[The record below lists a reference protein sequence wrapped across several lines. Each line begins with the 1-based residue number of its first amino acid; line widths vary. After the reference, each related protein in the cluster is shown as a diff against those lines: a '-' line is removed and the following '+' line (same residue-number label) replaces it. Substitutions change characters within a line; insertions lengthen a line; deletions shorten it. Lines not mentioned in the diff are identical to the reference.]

1 MFEIAALGAAL
12 CWSMGGIIATTPIRS
27 LGAIAFTR
35 IRMLFIAAMLTLVAT
50 LSGGW
55 ETLSADQLSTLLLSG
70 IVGILFG
77 DTALFAALK
86 RLGPRRAAILF
97 ATHAPMTLALGY
109 LWLDE
114 ALTYTALLGALLVT
128 MGVITA
134 VFYGSH
140 STASNPWEVIQGSL
154 ITGVLLAL
162 LGALG
167 QSMGSLI
174 ARPVMADG
182 VDAVAASA
190 IRSIASAAFL
200 VLLGI
205 LPVRHFRAQA
215 ALTPRILLLASA
227 SALIGMGIGM
237 TLFLF
242 ALKGSQT
249 GIVATL
255 SSTSPVLMLPILWI
269 LSGERPSAGAWV
281 GATTV
286 VLGTSLI
293 FLG

>member
-1 MFEIAALGAAL
+1 VFEIAALGAAL

-35 IRMLFIAAMLTLVAT
+35 IRMLFIAAMLTLAAT
-50 LSGGW
+50 LTGGW
-55 ETLSADQLSTLLLSG
+55 ETLSPDQINLLLLSG
-70 IVGILFG
+70 IVGIFFG

-86 RLGPRRAAILF
+86 RIGPRRATILF

-109 LWLDE
+109 LWLNE
-114 ALTYTALLGALLVT
+114 TLTYTALLGTLLVT

-134 VFYGSH
+134 VFYGSR
-140 STASNPWEVIQGSL
+140 STANNPWEAIQGSL

-182 VDAVAASA
+182 VDAIAASA

-200 VLLGI
+200 VLLGT
-205 LPVRHFRAQA
+205 LPVRHFRAQSR
-215 ALTPRILLLASA
+215 LTPRILLQASA

-242 ALKGSQT
+242 ALTGSQT

-255 SSTSPVLMLPILWI
+255 SSTSPVLMLPILWM

-281 GATTV
+281 GAIAV
-286 VLGTSLI
+286 VVGTSLI